1 MPRPCS
7 ICTHREVQTLDQALQ
22 AGERFAA
29 IARRFAVSEDAVGR
43 HARHAPAQRLS
54 RSLEDPI
61 ALAAE
66 AWRLHAAAL
75 KLSYHPVGV
84 LELLQG
90 ITRLLVAI
98 TARAPYPRTP
108 R

>member
-7 ICTHREVQTLDQALQ
+7 ICSHPEAQTIAQALQ

-43 HARHAPAQRLS
+43 HVRHAPARLPY
-54 RSLEDPI
+54 RSLKDPI

-66 AWRLHAAAL
+66 AWRLHADAL
-75 KLSYHPVGV
+75 RLTYHPVGV
-84 LELLQG
+84 LDLLQG
-90 ITRLLVAI
+90 ITRLLVEL
-98 TARAPYPRTP
+98 TAGAAPPP
-108 R
+108 P